1 MNLILIVQ
9 IIEKIISNL
18 DNIVENYGTIGL
30 LIIMIVQSL
39 IPIALPS
46 DAVILAAVI
55 LEMDSFIII
64 TISAL
69 GSTIG
74 GIFAF
79 LITRKGGKPVAI
91 KFIGENK
98 INKLENWFEKWGYY
112 VVVFG
117 RAAPFL
123 SSDAVSYAA
132 GLTKMNITIF
142 IILAFIGALI
152 RSIIIVYLGDISLN
166 LIPKF
171 FT

>member
-1 MNLILIVQ
+1 MELILIVQ
-9 IIEKIISNL
+9 IIEKIILNL
-18 DNIVENYGTIGL
+18 NNIVENYGTLGL
-30 LIIMIVQSL
+30 MIVQSL

-55 LEMDSFIII
+55 LKMDSFTII

-79 LITRKGGKPVAI
+79 LITRKGGKPIAI
-91 KFIGENK
+91 KFIGENR
-98 INKLENWFEKWGYY
+98 INKLESWFEKWGYY

-166 LIPKF
+166 LIPLILE
-171 FT
+171 